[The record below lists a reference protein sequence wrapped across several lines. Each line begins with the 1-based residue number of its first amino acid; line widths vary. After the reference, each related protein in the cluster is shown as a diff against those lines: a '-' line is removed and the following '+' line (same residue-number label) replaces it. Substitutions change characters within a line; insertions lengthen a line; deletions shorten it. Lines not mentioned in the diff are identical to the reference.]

1 MTVVKGSQPK
11 QSTKLLPLRQ
21 SLVNISP
28 EEYTYLGNILKSL
41 GTSVDIK
48 IYKTRSTFNTLE

>member
-11 QSTKLLPLRQ
+11 QSSKLLPLRQ

-41 GTSVDIK
+41 GTSVDI
-48 IYKTRSTFNTLE
+48 IYKTRSRFNTLE

>member
-41 GTSVDIK
+41 GTSVDI
-48 IYKTRSTFNTLE
+48 IYKTRSRFNTLE

>member
-11 QSTKLLPLRQ
+11 QSSKLLPLRQ

-41 GTSVDIK
+41 GTSVDR
-48 IYKTRSTFNTLE
+48 IYKTRSRFNTLE

>member
-1 MTVVKGSQPK
+1 MTVAKGSQPK
-11 QSTKLLPLRQ
+11 QSSKLLPLRQ

-41 GTSVDIK
+41 GTSVDI
-48 IYKTRSTFNTLE
+48 IYKTRSRFNTLE